1 MDPFVKNIL
10 DGVYPTPMTPN
21 SLTDEE
27 KIQKITESFKDI
39 METLGLDLTNDS
51 LQDTPRRV
59 AKMYVQE
66 IFSGLNPENFPRITS
81 INNELRY
88 NEMVTVK
95 DISIISVCEHHFV
108 TIDGKATISYIPK
121 DKVIGLSKINRVAK
135 FFSRRPQVQERLTK
149 QIADGLSAILET
161 QDVAVHIAAKHYCV
175 VQRGIEDVGSS
186 TVTTDLRGAFRE
198 DSKTRSE
205 FLHMC
210 GRP

>member
-81 INNELRY
+81 INNELHIKIVYICGPRSSLRQKVPGVMIESFAPKPG
-88 NEMVTVK
+88 EM
-95 DISIISVCEHHFV
+95 IS
-108 TIDGKATISYIPK
+108 
-121 DKVIGLSKINRVAK
+121 L
-135 FFSRRPQVQERLTK
+135 Q
-149 QIADGLSAILET
+149 
-161 QDVAVHIAAKHYCV
+161 
-175 VQRGIEDVGSS
+175 
-186 TVTTDLRGAFRE
+186 
-198 DSKTRSE
+198 
-205 FLHMC
+205 
-210 GRP
+210 